1 MPRTKAYLESIL
13 NSAAN
18 SNNLNQVTSI
28 VNSLTAQEKTLISS
42 NVYDNT
48 LIRVSNYTFNSPGTS
63 TDSLTTSTLRN
74 FMEKVG
80 WYTSGAA
87 IGNAMTTLAGDRNF
101 AALDAVTDYLTPAQK
116 SSIPYNNI
124 DTTLLRIVDYT
135 DALPGTQS
143 DAVTANTIRDFMAKL
158 GANASGAAIG
168 NAMTALA
175 GDRNFGGLDAVTDYI
190 TASKKGSIGYNNID
204 TTLLRITD
212 YTYALPGT
220 QSDAVTANTIRDF
233 MAKLGANA
241 SGAAIG
247 NAMTTLAGDRNFAAL
262 DAVTDYLTPAQKSSI
277 SYADIDTTLLR
288 IVDYTDALPG
298 TQSDATT
305 AYAARDFMAKLGANA
320 SGAAIGSAMT
330 ALAGD
335 RNFGGLDAVTDYITA
350 SKKGSIGYNNID
362 TTLLRITDYT
372 YALPGTQSDAVTA
385 NTIRDFMAKL
395 GAYASGA
402 AIGHAMTTL
411 AGDHNFAAL
420 DAVTDYL
427 TPAQKSSIS
436 YADIDTTLLRIVDY
450 TDALPGTQSDSDTA
464 NVLRD
469 FMGKLG
475 ANASQAAVSS
485 ASATLLYDHN
495 MDGLAA
501 VLDNATDAGA
511 LAARNGNLSLF
522 NSNNVKLYFSANDV
536 YYGNNSNETIIT
548 RGGNDIARGGN
559 GNDNLYGGHGNDT
572 LYGDAGNDV
581 LHGGGGVDYLSGG
594 IGADRF
600 VVDPTRTG
608 VDTVRDFNASQGDKL
623 DFSAVL
629 TNFSPV
635 DHAITDFIT
644 KTTVNGNDTMLYV
657 DADGK
662 GAGAAFAALTLE
674 DVSVDILALYNQGKI
689 IV

>member
-1 MPRTKAYLESIL
+1 
-13 NSAAN
+13 
-18 SNNLNQVTSI
+18 
-28 VNSLTAQEKTLISS
+28 
-42 NVYDNT
+42 
-48 LIRVSNYTFNSPGTS
+48 
-63 TDSLTTSTLRN
+63 
-74 FMEKVG
+74 
-80 WYTSGAA
+80 
-87 IGNAMTTLAGDRNF
+87 
-101 AALDAVTDYLTPAQK
+101 
-116 SSIPYNNI
+116 
-124 DTTLLRIVDYT
+124 
-135 DALPGTQS
+135 
-143 DAVTANTIRDFMAKL
+143 MAKL

-168 NAMTALA
+168 H
-175 GDRNFGGLDAVTDYI
+175 
-190 TASKKGSIGYNNID
+190 
-204 TTLLRITD
+204 
-212 YTYALPGT
+212 
-220 QSDAVTANTIRDF
+220 
-233 MAKLGANA
+233 
-241 SGAAIG
+241 
-247 NAMTTLAGDRNFAAL
+247 AMTTLAGDHNFGAL
-262 DAVTDYLTPAQKSSI
+262 DAVTDYLTTGQKS
-277 SYADIDTTLLR
+277 
-288 IVDYTDALPG
+288 
-298 TQSDATT
+298 
-305 AYAARDFMAKLGANA
+305 
-320 SGAAIGSAMT
+320 
-330 ALAGD
+330 
-335 RNFGGLDAVTDYITA
+335 
-350 SKKGSIGYNNID
+350 SIGYNNID
-362 TTLLRITDYT
+362 NTLLRIADYT
-372 YALPGTQSDAVTA
+372 DALPGTQSDAVTA

-411 AGDHNFAAL
+411 AGDHNFVAL

-450 TDALPGTQSDSDTA
+450 TGALPGTQSDSDTA